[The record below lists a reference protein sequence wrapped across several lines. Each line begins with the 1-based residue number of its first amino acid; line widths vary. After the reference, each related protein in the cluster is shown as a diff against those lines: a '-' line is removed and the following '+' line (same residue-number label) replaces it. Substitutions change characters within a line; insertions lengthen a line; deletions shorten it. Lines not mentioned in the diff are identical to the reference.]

1 MYQELQNLNFVRHH
15 THYELKLKNHTI
27 EIWENEVHLVNNK
40 QDAIFLFLYQKDKVE
55 HLIKLLE

>member
-27 EIWENEVHLVNNK
+27 EIWENEVHLVNEK
-40 QDAIFLFLYQKDKVE
+40 QDAIF
-55 HLIKLLE
+55 